1 MSQCCRPLSKNIRGT
16 WSRLECAFV
25 LGTQK
30 SLDDVVITSQDLK
43 SRVREFSCS
52 MSTVIDEVNLFQNF
66 LCEELEVL

>member
-16 WSRLECAFV
+16 WSRLEFAFV

-43 SRVREFSCS
+43 SRVREFSCP